1 MKQTSL
7 EHRSTRS
14 AVPTH
19 IGLSIDQDEG
29 RLEAERFVQEIFY
42 RLHNA
47 QVTQFMPILMDL
59 RNDAGKL
66 LGVLGLREAVG
77 AGLFLERYLDQPV
90 EQALSIALNETVSRD
105 DIVEVGNLA
114 VASSGG
120 GRWLITALTS
130 FLYAMQRGWVVFTCG
145 PTLRNSFRRL
155 GIHLLDLGA
164 ADQARLST
172 AETLRWGRY
181 YEQSPRVMA
190 SQVSQAYQVLAA
202 LFDQECALNALWQ
215 CAAVTG
221 GRTRW
226 II

>member
-155 GIHLLDLGA
+155 GIHLLDLALPIRPVSPPPRHCAGGA
-164 ADQARLST
+164 TMSNRLASWPARYPRPIRCWRHCST
-172 AETLRWGRY
+172 R
-181 YEQSPRVMA
+181 SVP
-190 SQVSQAYQVLAA
+190 
-202 LFDQECALNALWQ
+202 
-215 CAAVTG
+215 
-221 GRTRW
+221 
-226 II
+226 

>member
-1 MKQTSL
+1 MKQTSP
-7 EHRSTRS
+7 EHRPPRS

-19 IGLSIDQDEG
+19 IGLRKDRDEG
-29 RLEAERFVQEIFY
+29 RLEAERFVQDIFY

-47 QVTQFMPILMDL
+47 RVTQFMPILMDL
-59 RNDAGKL
+59 RDDAGEL
-66 LGVLGLREAVG
+66 LGVLGLREAAG
-77 AGLFLERYLDQPV
+77 AGLFLEHYLDQPV
-90 EQALSIALNETVSRD
+90 ERALSVVLDEPVERG

-130 FLYAMQRGWVVFTCG
+130 FLYAMHRGWVVFTCG

-155 GIHLLDLGA
+155 GIRLHDLGA
-164 ADQARLST
+164 ADPARLSA
-172 AETLRWGRY
+172 AEAARWGRY

-190 SQVSQAYQVLAA
+190 SRVSQAYQVLAV

-226 II
+226 I